1 MGTLTVWLLVAAAIS
16 SNTSP
21 AVIATFQTEAQCEAA
36 AEHLWRR
43 SDARNAQPK
52 HYMARLDAVCVP
64 AQGVVR

>member
-1 MGTLTVWLLVAAAIS
+1 MGTLTVWLLVAAAVS

-36 AEHLWRR
+36 ADQVARKTSARR
-43 SDARNAQPK
+43 DQPRR
-52 HYMARLDAVCVP
+52 YMAQLDAVCVP